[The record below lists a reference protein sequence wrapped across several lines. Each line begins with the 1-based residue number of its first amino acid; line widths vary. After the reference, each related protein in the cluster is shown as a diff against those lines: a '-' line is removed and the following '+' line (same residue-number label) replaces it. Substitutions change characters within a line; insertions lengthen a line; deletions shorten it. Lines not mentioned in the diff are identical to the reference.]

1 MTPARV
7 QLDPIN
13 LVDFLIGGK
22 KRHAVPQSIL
32 SNRHEKTFGSKRS
45 SQFSNMGMFKVQKQN
60 EKKLE
65 MFFNDFKNRQTVS
78 SNKNYSTNR
87 NTSTDVHNSTEQ
99 DYNSKPNTSNF
110 LSRVHARNN
119 SPGTAGEAQR
129 EKAKFFPFPGVSKRN
144 KKDHTPNLLIRDF

>member
-1 MTPARV
+1 M

-22 KRHAVPQSIL
+22 KRHANPQSNL
-32 SNRHEKTFGSKRS
+32 SNLNEMMGFRRKKS

-60 EKKLE
+60 ERKLE
-65 MFFNDFKNRQTVS
+65 TFFNDFKNRQTFS
-78 SNKNYSTNR
+78 NR

-110 LSRVHARNN
+110 LSRVQARKL
-119 SPGTAGEAQR
+119 SPGTAESHIGDR
-129 EKAKFFPFPGVSKRN
+129 KFFAGMQKRKN
-144 KKDHTPNLLIRDF
+144 HRENVPNLLVRDF